1 MRRVLVVD
9 DHEPSRKHLVQALT
23 ENSYEISGEGT
34 SGTLAVALAR
44 TTAPDVVL
52 IAVGLP
58 DVDGIKTSGRIM
70 RVKPVPIILLTSH
83 YDPAT
88 VARAI
93 ESGAM
98 GYLIKP
104 LRKGE
109 LSPAIELAISRFQEF
124 VSLQQENETLKENL
138 ESRKVIE
145 RAKGMLM
152 EQRGLTEEQAYSL
165 IKKASMN
172 MRKPMVD
179 VAEAIVLAEGLLNTR
194 KS

>member
-1 MRRVLVVD
+1 
-9 DHEPSRKHLVQALT
+9 
-23 ENSYEISGEGT
+23 
-34 SGTLAVALAR
+34 
-44 TTAPDVVL
+44 
-52 IAVGLP
+52 
-58 DVDGIKTSGRIM
+58 M
-70 RVKPVPIILLTSH
+70 RVNPVPIILVTSH
-83 YDPAT
+83 HDAAT

-93 ESGAM
+93 KSGAM
-98 GYLIKP
+98 AYLIKP

-109 LSPAIELAISRFQEF
+109 LSPAIELAISRFQEV
-124 VSLQQENETLKENL
+124 VSLQRENETLKENL

-172 MRKPMVD
+172 MRKPMMD

>member
-1 MRRVLVVD
+1 
-9 DHEPSRKHLVQALT
+9 
-23 ENSYEISGEGT
+23 
-34 SGTLAVALAR
+34 VALAT

-58 DVDGIKTSGRIM
+58 DIDGIQTTSSIM
-70 RVKPVPIILLTSH
+70 RVNPVPIILVTSH
-83 YDPAT
+83 HDAAT
-88 VARAI
+88 VVRAI
-93 ESGAM
+93 KSGAM
-98 GYLIKP
+98 AYLIKP

-109 LSPAIELAISRFQEF
+109 LSPAIELAISRFQEV
-124 VSLQQENETLKENL
+124 VSLQRENETLKENL

-152 EQRGLTEEQAYSL
+152 EQRDLTEEQAYSL

-172 MRKPMVD
+172 MRKSMMD
-179 VAEAIVLAEGLLNTR
+179 VAEAIVLAEGLLKTR

>member
-1 MRRVLVVD
+1 M
-9 DHEPSRKHLVQALT
+9 
-23 ENSYEISGEGT
+23 
-34 SGTLAVALAR
+34 
-44 TTAPDVVL
+44 VL

-58 DVDGIKTSGRIM
+58 DIDGIQTTSNIM
-70 RVKPVPIILLTSH
+70 RVNPVPIILVTSH
-83 YDPAT
+83 HDAAT

-93 ESGAM
+93 KSGAM
-98 GYLIKP
+98 AYLIKP

-109 LSPAIELAISRFQEF
+109 LSPAIELAISRFQEV
-124 VSLQQENETLKENL
+124 VSLQRENETLKENL

-172 MRKPMVD
+172 MRKPMMD
-179 VAEAIVLAEGLLNTR
+179 VAEAIVLAEGLLKTR